1 MRERAFLWDLAT
13 LFLLGVLVLT
23 SLIQVMQSHNIE
35 RLLNDN
41 NKRSSELQ
49 SQNRE
54 ILNKLEQGIR
64 VSGNNGGGNTN
75 TSTQTVNNDAIKPVS
90 GTLFDGSDLPKVVQG
105 DENATDGDWLMLNA
119 GAEPKALNAIVEND
133 ASVTEYFGL
142 VSDPLITR
150 SFDDLTKFEGKLARA
165 WEKAMI
171 LRGIAA
177 KKDAAELVKK
187 LEAGLTPEQRKDLQV
202 GTIKA
207 DGDVLEVHLRSVNT
221 GYREIFEKILGA
233 DAIAPQHWFYF
244 SLENGDFLDGK
255 PITAKAVGELLSDAL
270 KKSGAPASILSV
282 WEREG
287 SVVLMLSGD
296 GTAAEKA
303 LKDFVA
309 GPGNKGRVTDPKSP
323 TGKREDKIIIYD
335 LKEDYVFQEKPVF
348 TFHLRKDIKWH
359 DGVPFTGKDVIF
371 SFNTIMN
378 PKIEAAPTRN
388 YLQDCESCKLVNED
402 PYIVQFVWRKPYFLA
417 FSFSGSLDIMPE
429 HYFKF
434 TNPDEFNSGPKNATM
449 VGNGP
454 YKLERWDRKE
464 RISFVRNED
473 YYGHKPHLKK
483 MVYGFVQDR
492 TVGFKMLQAGDIDIE
507 ALTKAQM
514 KDNKDNPEFNKKFN
528 INVSVANV
536 YRYIGWNC
544 RIPKFSTEK
553 TRRALSMMVDR
564 KRIVEDIYRGYAL
577 PLYGPAHPDSANY
590 SPEIEKI
597 SPAFDIEAA
606 KKLLAEDGWKDTDGD
621 NVIERNGEPFRFAI
635 LYPSGSPEVESI
647 ANLVKNTF
655 AQAGIIVTPSP
666 IEWSVFIEKV
676 ERIKFDAMML
686 GWRLGVEDDPY
697 QLWHSSQT
705 IEKASN
711 HCGFVNKEADRL
723 IENGR
728 RELDDAK
735 RIAMFR
741 KVNELIVQGQPYT
754 FLLVDKRTIASDKRI
769 QNVQYKLVGAMRDR
783 WWVPTELQKHK

>member
-13 LFLLGVLVLT
+13 LLLLGVLVLT
-23 SLIQVMQSHNIE
+23 SIIQVMQSHNIE
-35 RLLNDN
+35 RLLTASRDQA
-41 NKRSSELQ
+41 SQLQ

-54 ILNKLEQGIR
+54 ILNKLDQGIR
-64 VSGNNGGGNTN
+64 VSNNGGNPNTQQG
-75 TSTQTVNNDAIKPVS
+75 TSEKITPVS
-90 GTLFDGSDLPKVVQG
+90 GTLFDGSDLPKVVRG
-105 DENATDGDWLMLNA
+105 DEKAADGDWLMLNA

-150 SFDDLTKFEGKLARA
+150 NFDDLSKFEGKLARA

-171 LRGIAA
+171 LRGIAS
-177 KKDAAELVKK
+177 KKNAAELVKK
-187 LEAGLTPEQRKDLQV
+187 LEAGLTAEQKKDLQV
-202 GTIKA
+202 DSIKA
-207 DGDVLEVHLRSVNT
+207 DGDVLEVSLRGVNT
-221 GYREIFEKILGA
+221 GYREVFEKILGA
-233 DAIAPQHWFYF
+233 DAIAPQHWLYF
-244 SLENGDFLDGK
+244 SLENGDFMDGT
-255 PITAKAVGELLSDAL
+255 PITAKAMGERLTAAL
-270 KKSGAPASILSV
+270 KKSGAAASLLSV

-287 SVVLMLSGD
+287 SVVLLLTGD
-296 GTAAEKA
+296 GAAAEKA
-303 LKDFVA
+303 MKDYVA
-309 GPGNKGRVTDPKSP
+309 SPENKGKVTDPKSAS
-323 TGKREDKIIIYD
+323 GKREDKIVIYD
-335 LKEDYVFQEKPVF
+335 LTESYVFQEKPVF
-348 TFHLRKDIKWH
+348 TFHLRKDVKWH
-359 DGVPFTGKDVIF
+359 DGQPFTGKDVIF

-378 PKIEAAPTRN
+378 PKIEAAPARN
-388 YLQDCESCKLVNED
+388 YLQDCESCTLFNND
-402 PYIVQFVWRKPYFLA
+402 LHIVQFIWRKPYFLA
-417 FSFSGSLDIMPE
+417 FSFSGGLDIMPE

-434 TNPDEFNSGPKNATM
+434 TNPDDFNNGPKNATM

-454 YKLERWDRKE
+454 YRLERWDRKE

-473 YYGHKPHLKK
+473 YYGEKPHLKK

-544 RIPKFSTEK
+544 RNPKFATEK

-597 SPAFDIEAA
+597 SPQFDVEGAR
-606 KKLLAEDGWKDTDGD
+606 KLLAEDGWKDTDGD
-621 NVIERNGEPFRFAI
+621 NVLERNGDPFKFAI

-655 AQAGIIVTPSP
+655 AQVGIIVTPSP

-676 ERIKFDAMML
+676 ERLKFDAMML
-686 GWRLGVEDDPY
+686 GWRLGMEDDPY

-728 RELDDAK
+728 RELDDQK
-735 RIAMFR
+735 RIAMFK
-741 KVNELIVQGQPYT
+741 KVNELIVQQQPYT

-783 WWVPTELQKHK
+783 WWVPAEMQKYK

>member
-13 LFLLGVLVLT
+13 LLLLGVLVLT
-23 SLIQVMQSHNIE
+23 SIIQVMQSHNIE
-35 RLLNDN
+35 RLLTASRDQA
-41 NKRSSELQ
+41 SQLQ

-54 ILNKLEQGIR
+54 ILNKLDQGIR
-64 VSGNNGGGNTN
+64 VSNNGGGNSNPN
-75 TSTQTVNNDAIKPVS
+75 TQNDTITPVS
-90 GTLFDGSDLPKVVQG
+90 GTLFDGSDIPKVAHG

-150 SFDDLTKFEGKLARA
+150 NFDDISKFEGKLARA
-165 WEKAMI
+165 WEKAMV
-171 LRGIAA
+171 LRGIAS
-177 KKDAAELVKK
+177 KKNAADLAKK
-187 LEAGLTPEQRKDLQV
+187 LEAGLTPDQKKDLQV
-202 GTIKA
+202 DSIKA
-207 DGDVLEVHLRSVNT
+207 DGDVLEVSLRGVNT
-221 GYREIFEKILGA
+221 GYREVFEKILGA
-233 DAIAPQHWFYF
+233 DAIAPQHWLYF
-244 SLENGDFLDGK
+244 SLENGDFMDGT
-255 PITAKAVGELLSDAL
+255 PITAKAMGERLSAAL
-270 KKSGAPASILSV
+270 KKSGAPANILSV

-287 SVVLMLSGD
+287 SVVLLLTGD
-296 GTAAEKA
+296 GAVAEKA
-303 LKDFVA
+303 LKDYVA
-309 GPGNKGRVTDPKSP
+309 SPENKGRVTDPKSAS
-323 TGKREDKIIIYD
+323 GKREDKIVTYD
-335 LKEDYVFQEKPVF
+335 LTENYVFQEKPIF
-348 TFHLRKDIKWH
+348 TFHLRKDVKWH
-359 DGVPFTGKDVIF
+359 DGQPFTGKDVIF

-378 PKIEAAPTRN
+378 PKIEAAPARN
-388 YLQDCESCKLVNED
+388 YLQDCESCTLVNND
-402 PYIVQFVWRKPYFLA
+402 PHIVQFVWRKPYFLA
-417 FSFSGSLDIMPE
+417 FSFSGGLDIMPE

-434 TNPDEFNSGPKNATM
+434 TNPDDFNNGPKNATM

-454 YKLERWDRKE
+454 YRLERWDRKE

-473 YYGHKPHLKK
+473 YYGEKPHLKK

-492 TVGFKMLQAGDIDIE
+492 TVGFKMLQSGAIDIE
-507 ALTKAQM
+507 SLTKAQM

-544 RIPKFSTEK
+544 RNPKFATEK

-597 SPAFDIEAA
+597 SPPFDIEGAR
-606 KKLLAEDGWKDTDGD
+606 KLLAEDGWKDTDGD
-621 NVIERNGEPFRFAI
+621 NVLERNGESFKFAI

-655 AQAGIIVTPSP
+655 AQVGIIVTPSP

-676 ERIKFDAMML
+676 ERLKFDAMML

-735 RIAMFR
+735 RIAMFK
-741 KVNELIVQGQPYT
+741 KVNELIVQQQPYT

-769 QNVQYKLVGAMRDR
+769 QNVQYKLVGSMRDR
-783 WWVPTELQKHK
+783 WWVPAEMQKYK